1 MICSHL
7 LLLCGGLLLAFSW
20 SCPPPGLLFLLVLG
34 RAFLAL
40 CLFLVFSLVP
50 LLLWLLCVVFF
61 CWCFCLRFCGCLL
74 FGLCVPPLVLWGFL
88 GCCCCCAVGGSPP
101 PLTVVSLPP
110 SVVPLR
116 RPGPVTVLVLPLGI
130 WLLHVTARLPCP
142 NAWGVV
148 VLCFLASS
156 CFMAAK
162 AFGPVWVLCYPLH
175 HVACVVVVLCTP
187 ALRYSSLDDPGLPL
201 DTAKLHTR
209 HSLQHVWH
217 TLLLSSSAFPAP
229 SLPPPCLVVCVY
241 HLNRCKTSNFA
252 GGHRGPGGSVTN
264 EDTSPGPV

>member
-1 MICSHL
+1 MPLVPWHRLVICSHL

-20 SCPPPGLLFLLVLG
+20 SCPPPGPLFLLVLG

-88 GCCCCCAVGGSPP
+88 VCCFCCAVGGSPP

-116 RPGPVTVLVLPLGI
+116 RPGPVTVLVPPSGYLVASCDGPVALMLGVL
-130 WLLHVTARLPCP
+130 WCFVSSLH
-142 NAWGVV
+142 
-148 VLCFLASS
+148 LASWQQRHLAL
-156 CFMAAK
+156 C
-162 AFGPVWVLCYPLH
+162 GVLCYPLH
-175 HVACVVVVLCTP
+175 HGACVVVVLCTP

-201 DTAKLHTR
+201 DTAKLTR

-229 SLPPPCLVVCVY
+229 SLPPPPCLVVCVCS
-241 HLNRCKTSNFA
+241 LGFGVFLSLCAISSTF
-252 GGHRGPGGSVTN
+252 T
-264 EDTSPGPV
+264 